1 MEALASTHPR
11 LHSHILAR
19 RTGCMCVVTPGVVP
33 TPQWTRR
40 PRHCGR
46 SRASSLVVA
55 AAVMA
60 ASPRWGPPSG
70 GMWAFVPPAGAV
82 VAARRVGTRSSAF
95 LLGAGRCPGRG
106 GVASAA
112 AATTCAPRR
121 RCRVRPLLVS
131 SAATP
136 AAAGGALPPL
146 PLVSPEAASTR
157 SLQQVRALTAAE
169 SADEVSRL
177 TASRAK
183 GTLASLLGYLRSVA
197 AEEPKVLMR
206 LLAAV
211 ACMVVSKL
219 LGISVTLLYRRAV
232 DAVALASATTTS
244 AGVAAAAVRSAVQ
257 ILLAHGL
264 VKVVVSV
271 AHELR
276 NAVFASSG
284 QRLGRRVTRAT
295 LGHLHTLESAF
306 HTSSRT
312 GQLTRIV
319 DRGTRAVQIIFRA
332 ALFSF
337 VPSIF
342 ELSLV
347 CGLLARR
354 FTWPFAA
361 VTLAT
366 FVVFLTFTLVQNNKM
381 AITRARMNSVDN
393 EASAK
398 LVDSLTNY
406 ETVRVFDNAGFE
418 LERYDA
424 CLAAHEVA
432 AVKSE
437 WEFAV
442 LNAGQSSIF
451 ACGLTGVLVLAA
463 QGIAAGVMSVGDLV
477 MAAALLQQLWVPLGF
492 LGWQYRE
499 LKQSLIDMQN
509 LFDVLARPAR
519 VRDAPG
525 APDLKVT
532 GGEVVFENVSFAYGA
547 GEPLVSSVEAAAVAA
562 TSANGAPKNGDVVA
576 PDRASLETDARTASV
591 VSNVSFRVPA
601 GKTLAIVGSSGS
613 GKSTTL
619 RLLYRLY
626 DLTSGRILID
636 GQDISQVTQASL
648 REAIGIVSQ
657 DTVLFNESLYYNI
670 AYGRPGAS
678 PTEVEAAARA
688 AQVHDA
694 IMAMPA
700 GYDTLVGE
708 RGAKLSGGERQRV
721 AIARCILKGAAILT
735 LDEASAALD
744 TATEQKVTA
753 ALAALGTDRTCLI
766 VAHRLSTVVDA
777 DEILVMRDGSVVER
791 GSHLELLARVPT
803 SEYKRMWARQLAEK
817 TKGAPTPG
825 PDGDGVP
832 AEARRQ

>member
-1 MEALASTHPR
+1 MAVRP
-11 LHSHILAR
+11 
-19 RTGCMCVVTPGVVP
+19 
-33 TPQWTRR
+33 PQ
-40 PRHCGR
+40 
-46 SRASSLVVA
+46 
-55 AAVMA
+55 
-60 ASPRWGPPSG
+60 WGPPG
-70 GMWAFVPPAGAV
+70 VGAWAFAAPAGPGL
-82 VAARRVGTRSSAF
+82 ARCQAGVGVRSSAF
-95 LLGAGRCPGRG
+95 LGLATRRPARVAVVAAGRL
-106 GVASAA
+106 
-112 AATTCAPRR
+112 ATPSRR
-121 RCRVRPLLVS
+121 RRVRPLKAT
-131 SAATP
+131 AAGVP
-136 AAAGGALPPL
+136 APPAGGGGALPPPPTL
-146 PLVSPEAASTR
+146 SASAAGTK
-157 SLQQVRALTAAE
+157 SLQEVRALGAKASE
-169 SADEVSRL
+169 DEVSRL
-177 TASRAK
+177 TASRAR
-183 GTLASLLGYLRSVA
+183 GTLGALLSYLRSVA
-197 AEEPKVLMR
+197 TEEPGVLVR
-206 LLAAV
+206 LLAAIT
-211 ACMVVSKL
+211 CMIISKL

-232 DAVALASATTTS
+232 DAVALASATTTA
-244 AGVAAAAVRSAVQ
+244 AGVAAAASRSAVQ
-257 ILLAHGL
+257 ILLAHG
-264 VKVVVSV
+264 VVRVVVSI

-276 NAVFASSG
+276 NAVFARSG

-295 LGHLHTLESAF
+295 FGHLHTLESAF
-306 HTSSRT
+306 HTASRT

-319 DRGTRAVQIIFRA
+319 DRGTRAVNIIFRA

-342 ELSLV
+342 ELTLV

-366 FVVFLTFTLVQNNKM
+366 FIVFLSFTLIQNNKM
-381 AITRARMNSVDN
+381 AATRTRMNAVDN

-406 ETVRVFDNAGFE
+406 ETVKTFDNAGFE

-424 CLAAHEVA
+424 CLAAHEIA

-442 LNAGQSSIF
+442 LNAGQAVIF
-451 ACGLTGVLVLAA
+451 TAGLTGVLLLAV

-519 VRDAPG
+519 VRDVPSA
-525 APDLKVT
+525 ARLAVS
-532 GGEVVFENVSFAYGA
+532 GGEVVFENVSFSYGA
-547 GEPLVSSVEAAAVAA
+547 TEPLVPTAEAEAATAA
-562 TSANGAPKNGDVVA
+562 GNGAAKSGNGDVTSRGA
-576 PDRASLETDARTASV
+576 MDKDARTAPV
-591 VSNVSFRVPA
+591 VHKVSFRVPA

-626 DLTSGRILID
+626 DLTGGRILID
-636 GQDISQVTQASL
+636 GQDISKVTQASL

-678 PTEVEAAARA
+678 PAEVEAAARA
-688 AQVHDA
+688 AQVHDT
-694 IMAMPA
+694 IMAMPD

-721 AIARCILKGAAILT
+721 AIARCILKRAAILT

-753 ALAALGTDRTCLI
+753 ALTALGTDRTCLI

-777 DEILVMRDGSVVER
+777 DEILVMRNGEVVER
-791 GSHLELLARVPT
+791 GTHADLLVRVPT
-803 SEYKRMWARQLAEK
+803 SEYKLMWARQLAEK
-817 TKGAPTPG
+817 TKGAPSTPAE
-825 PDGDGVP
+825 GDEWGM
-832 AEARRQ
+832 EARRA

>member
-1 MEALASTHPR
+1 
-11 LHSHILAR
+11 
-19 RTGCMCVVTPGVVP
+19 
-33 TPQWTRR
+33 
-40 PRHCGR
+40 
-46 SRASSLVVA
+46 
-55 AAVMA
+55 
-60 ASPRWGPPSG
+60 
-70 GMWAFVPPAGAV
+70 MWAFVPPAGAG

-95 LLGAGRCPGRG
+95 LAAAGRCPGRG
-106 GVASAA
+106 GAAAAA
-112 AATTCAPRR
+112 AATTTAAARRRR
-121 RCRVRPLLVS
+121 RCRARPLLVAA
-131 SAATP
+131 AATP
-136 AAAGGALPPL
+136 AAAGGALPP
-146 PLVSPEAASTR
+146 PAPISPEAASTR
-157 SLQQVRALTAAE
+157 SLQQVRALTAAA

-177 TASRAK
+177 TASRAQ
-183 GTLASLLGYLRSVA
+183 GTLVALLGYLRSVA
-197 AEEPKVLMR
+197 REEPKVLVR

-257 ILLAHGL
+257 LLLAHGL

-276 NAVFASSG
+276 HAVFASSG

-295 LGHLHTLESAF
+295 FGHLHTLEAAF

-451 ACGLTGVLVLAA
+451 ACGLTAVLVLAA
-463 QGIAAGVMSVGDLV
+463 QGIAAGAMSVGDLV

-519 VRDAPG
+519 VRDVPS
-525 APDLKVT
+525 APDLAVT
-532 GGEVVFENVSFAYGA
+532 GGEVVFENVSFAYEA
-547 GEPLVSSVEAAAVAA
+547 GDPLAEDGDAAETTA
-562 TSANGAPKNGDVVA
+562 SANGVPENGRVGATDRDVSE
-576 PDRASLETDARTASV
+576 PDTRTAAV
-591 VSNVSFRVPA
+591 VSNLSFRVPA

-626 DLTSGRILID
+626 DLTGGRILID
-636 GQDISQVTQASL
+636 GQDISKVTQASL
-648 REAIGIVSQ
+648 RETIGIVSQ

-678 PTEVEAAARA
+678 PAEVEAAARA

-708 RGAKLSGGERQRV
+708 RGTKLSGGERQRV

-777 DEILVMRDGSVVER
+777 DEILVMRAGSVVER
-791 GSHLELLARVPT
+791 GSHQELLSRVPT

-817 TKGAPTPG
+817 SKGAPPPEAG
-825 PDGDGVP
+825 AGEVP